1 MFEKERWLMV
11 EDQIHARGVTN
22 PEVLVAMKDVPRH
35 LFVPDE
41 LMEEAY
47 EDHPVHI
54 GFGQT
59 ISQPYIVAL
68 MLELAEPGPAKKLL
82 EIGSGSGYLVAVASK
97 LFKSVVGVE
106 RIEGLCDQSKISLQN
121 AGIKN
126 AQITCKDGYEG
137 LEQMGPYDSIIVS
150 CACPVIPKALIQQLA
165 PLGVLVAPVGD
176 SFFQELI
183 IVRKE
188 PDGRLA
194 TFSHCGVRF
203 VPLISPHISELS
215 GRGQAEQTEG

>member
-1 MFEKERWLMV
+1 MLEKERWLMV
-11 EDQIHARGVTN
+11 EDQIHARGVVN
-22 PEVLVAMKDVPRH
+22 PAVLVAMKDIPRH
-35 LFVPDE
+35 LFVPEERVD
-41 LMEEAY
+41 EAY
-47 EDHPVHI
+47 EDHPVPI

-68 MLELAEPGPAKKLL
+68 MLELSEPAPTKKLL
-82 EIGSGSGYLVAVASK
+82 EIGSGSGYLLAIASK
-97 LFKSVVGVE
+97 IFKSAVGVE
-106 RIEGLCDQSKISLQN
+106 RVEGLCDQSRIALQK

-126 AQITCKDGYEG
+126 VEVFCRDGYEG
-137 LEQMGPYDSIIVS
+137 LEKQGPYDSIIVS

-183 IVRKE
+183 VVHKQK
-188 PDGRLA
+188 DGKLV

-203 VPLISPHISELS
+203 VPLISSHINEVLEK
-215 GRGQAEQTEG
+215 GQGEQREG